1 MGCLM
6 GGPPSKWVDPSCR
19 DGSGSVTHGKNQGGH
34 CSIQGQ
40 HLQPIQTGS
49 MGHEAK
55 QQPHSWNTGL
65 NTWPIAERKVS
76 INNPLKTAIN
86 PLFSNHSGLKTHPTK
101 LYPSIE
107 HKLGTWC
114 VENQHR
120 PTIEVQA
127 TKNTHTHTHTLA
139 QTGGRTLY
147 VLWDQVWSLKANYS
161 IISHKKNIKKTFPP
175 IWQHGTPKNM
185 CAIIQRQ
192 PQQENQLPWKHAK
205 CQFLNNSNDQ
215 L

>member
-107 HKLGTWC
+107 HKSGTWC
-114 VENQHR
+114 MENQHR

-127 TKNTHTHTHTLA
+127 TKNTHTHPRTNRGPYTLCVMGPGLVIEGKLLHNF
-139 QTGGRTLY
+139 Q
-147 VLWDQVWSLKANYS
+147 Q
-161 IISHKKNIKKTFPP
+161 KNIKKPFPP
-175 IWQHGTPKNM
+175 LWQHGTPKNM
-185 CAIIQRQ
+185 CAIIQWQ